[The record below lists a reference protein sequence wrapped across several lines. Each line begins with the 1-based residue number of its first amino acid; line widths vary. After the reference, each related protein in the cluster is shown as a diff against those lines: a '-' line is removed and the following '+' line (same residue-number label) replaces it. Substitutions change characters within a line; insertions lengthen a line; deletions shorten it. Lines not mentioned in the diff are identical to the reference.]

1 METVVYDRIGRDIVV
16 VDNEKKYTRKS
27 KMADIEGKRCR
38 SRFGCQEHIKRS
50 IEQENNVVNCS
61 SYNSRSTRQCLK
73 RTRFPKKLNRSKRQR
88 SPWHITFSLTRLEH
102 IFDLHPVENPNHN
115 SLNYQ
120 KIQIPF
126 LFSILLN
133 VRTGFLL

>member
-16 VDNEKKYTRKS
+16 VDNEEKYTGKS

-38 SRFGCQEHIKRS
+38 GGFGGQEHIKRS
-50 IEQENNVVNCS
+50 IEQENNVVNCN
-61 SYNSRSTRQCLK
+61 SYNSRSTRQRLK
-73 RTRFPKKLNRSKRQR
+73 RTSFPTKLNRPKGQC
-88 SPWHITFSLTRLEH
+88 SPRHITFSLTRLEH
-102 IFDLHPVENPNHN
+102 LLDFNPVENPNHN

-126 LFSILLN
+126 LFSILL
-133 VRTGFLL
+133 

>member
-1 METVVYDRIGRDIVV
+1 
-16 VDNEKKYTRKS
+16 
-27 KMADIEGKRCR
+27 MADIKGKGCR
-38 SRFGCQEHIKRS
+38 GGFGCQEHIKRS
-50 IEQENNVVNCS
+50 REQENNAVNCN
-61 SYNSRSTRQCLK
+61 SYNSRPTRQCLK
-73 RTRFPKKLNRSKRQR
+73 RTRFPEELNRPKGQR

-102 IFDLHPVENPNHN
+102 IFDLHPVENPNHD
-115 SLNYQ
+115 SLNHQ